1 MARKNCRIKQKV
13 KNLLMSSSLWT
24 SENISFPL
32 NLGTSSARNLELVT
46 NELGKIEHTLYG
58 ILNHT
63 QTPGGDRLLRANIL
77 QPPSDVNTIIT
88 RQDCIAELMDNED
101 LFNDLRVSI
110 IFFWGVYVTHYFL
123 YIKNL

>member
-1 MARKNCRIKQKV
+1 MPR
-13 KNLLMSSSLWT
+13 
-24 SENISFPL
+24 SENNNSFPL
-32 NLGTSSARNLELVT
+32 TVGTSSARNLELVT

-58 ILNHT
+58 ILKHT

-101 LFNDLRVSI
+101 LFNDLRVSM
-110 IFFWGVYVTHYFL
+110 IFFLLGNT
-123 YIKNL
+123 

>member
-1 MARKNCRIKQKV
+1 MARKICRLKQEV
-13 KNLLMSSSLWT
+13 KNLFMPSSLWT
-24 SENISFPL
+24 SENNNSFPL

-110 IFFWGVYVTHYFL
+110 NFFWGVYMTYYLL
-123 YIKNL
+123 YIKY

>member
-1 MARKNCRIKQKV
+1 MPNPCLIVKIWKQ
-13 KNLLMSSSLWT
+13 N
-24 SENISFPL
+24 SFPL
-32 NLGTSSARNLELVT
+32 ILGTSSARHLELVT

-58 ILNHT
+58 ILKHT

-101 LFNDLRVSI
+101 LFNDLRVSMNI
-110 IFFWGVYVTHYFL
+110 LWGIRDIFFTL
-123 YIKNL
+123 Y